1 MSFNFHRSELS
12 LNLARVRSWYQ
23 PVLALNYGAVSSS
36 DITKLRRTLLHR
48 TRERRLYKV
57 INVVLCNN
65 NNVKQLNTYTRPKQN
80 GMHRNMT
87 MPLKA
92 NFNYIFSKKL
102 FLIFQNLF
110 STYSLFNYDTL
121 ELIVYNTS
129 SKLYILIALFS
140 IGA

>member
-1 MSFNFHRSELS
+1 MSFNFHRRELS

-23 PVLALNYGAVSSS
+23 PVLTLNYGTVSSS
-36 DITKLRRTLLHR
+36 NITKSCRTLRHR

-57 INVVLCNN
+57 IMCNN
-65 NNVKQLNTYTRPKQN
+65 INVKQLNTCTRPKQN
-80 GMHRNMT
+80 GMHRNMN

-102 FLIFQNLF
+102 FLLFQNLF

-121 ELIVYNTS
+121 EPIVYNTS